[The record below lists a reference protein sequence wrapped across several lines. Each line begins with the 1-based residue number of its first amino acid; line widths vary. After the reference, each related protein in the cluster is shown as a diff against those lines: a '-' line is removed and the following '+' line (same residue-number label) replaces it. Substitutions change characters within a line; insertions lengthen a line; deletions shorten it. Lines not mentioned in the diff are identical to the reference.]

1 MKITVGTVKV
11 IVSTVKITVGTV
23 KITVGTVKIAVGTL
37 KIDVAPFIDRAT
49 FRPAMNLPDTH
60 ALSRTQYEDLL
71 ANQDWAT
78 LSKRLTEFAYRKINR
93 RSWEEAEDIAQTA
106 IRRAFD
112 PELQRWNPKAQPNVF
127 WFLGNV
133 AQGVIANRRRQLK
146 SGRVET
152 LYDQEGLDD
161 LAPEAIDA
169 TDEVLA
175 RRHRAVLIVREL
187 ARQVATD
194 RACAL
199 VLGAFQAEI
208 DDPREQ
214 AASTGLAMQAVYNAR
229 SKLRARVTQIA
240 QTFDQG
246 TLP

>member
-1 MKITVGTVKV
+1 
-11 IVSTVKITVGTV
+11 
-23 KITVGTVKIAVGTL
+23 
-37 KIDVAPFIDRAT
+37 
-49 FRPAMNLPDTH
+49 MNLPDTLP
-60 ALSRTQYEDLL
+60 LSPAQYESLL
-71 ANQDWAT
+71 ASQDWAT
-78 LSKRLTEFAYRKINR
+78 LSKRLTEFAYRKIHK

-112 PELQRWNPKAQPNVF
+112 PKSRRWNPKAQPNVF

-152 LYDQEGLDD
+152 LYEHEGLDQ

-175 RRHRAVLIVREL
+175 RRHRAALIVREL

-194 RACAL
+194 RACVL
-199 VLGAFQAEI
+199 VLGAFQAET

-214 AASTGLAMQAVYNAR
+214 SASTGLGMQAVYNAR
-229 SKLRARVTQIA
+229 SKLRATVTQIA

-246 TLP
+246 SDMSTLQ